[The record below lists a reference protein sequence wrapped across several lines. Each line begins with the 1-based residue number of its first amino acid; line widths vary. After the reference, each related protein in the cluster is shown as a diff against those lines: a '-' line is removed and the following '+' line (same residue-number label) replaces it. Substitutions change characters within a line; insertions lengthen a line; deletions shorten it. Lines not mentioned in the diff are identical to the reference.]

1 MGYFILEGCDVEKE
15 SLSEFFGEHLAASI
29 DEYRE
34 GIVLPVDK
42 PYRWTSADVVRKI
55 KFQIQKHF
63 KQKKIKVGHA
73 GTLDPLA
80 TGLLIVCVGK
90 ATKIAEELQSQEKE
104 YIATIEFGATTPSFD
119 LEQEIDAY
127 YPFKHITEEMVHNA
141 LKEFEGEQLQV
152 PPLFSAKVVDGLRAY
167 EYARAGEEVKLR
179 KSLINIA
186 GIELLSFTEASAE
199 NQESEEK
206 EEEESIQ
213 EISPGGKY
221 YYHHSSSKSDGTR
234 PYATIKVRCSK
245 GTYIRSLARDLGCT
259 LGSGGYLTALR
270 RTASGDFV
278 LNN

>member
-1 MGYFILEGCDVEKE
+1 MGFFILEGCDVEKE
-15 SLSEFFGEHLAASI
+15 SLSEFFREHLATSI
-29 DEYRE
+29 DEYEE
-34 GIVLPVDK
+34 GILLPVDK

-63 KQKKIKVGHA
+63 RQKKIKVGHA

-119 LEQEIDAY
+119 LEQEIDSY
-127 YPFKHITEEMVHNA
+127 YPFEHITEDMVRKA

-179 KSLINIA
+179 KSLINIID
-186 GIELLSFTEASAE
+186 IELLSFAEASSE
-199 NQESEEK
+199 NQKSEEK
-206 EEEESIQ
+206 EKESKR
-213 EISPGGKY
+213 EASPSGKY
-221 YYHHSSSKSDGTR
+221 HYHHSSGSSDGTR
-234 PYATIKVRCSK
+234 PCATIRVRCSK

-270 RTASGDFV
+270 RTASGYFL